1 MHDAR
6 RCTWWAPR
14 YLLVVAL
21 GCLLGLAA
29 IGCGRGSPPLST
41 EPDPATDVP
50 QLMKLLKHKEPG
62 MRNLA
67 ARRLARLGAKA
78 EPALPE
84 LRKLAQ
90 KDTSEAVRQSASAAV
105 TKITGTPAN

>member
-1 MHDAR
+1 
-6 RCTWWAPR
+6 
-14 YLLVVAL
+14 
-21 GCLLGLAA
+21 
-29 IGCGRGSPPLST
+29 
-41 EPDPATDVP
+41 
-50 QLMKLLKHKEPG
+50 MKLLKHKEPG

-90 KDTSEAVRQSASAAV
+90 KDASEAVRQSASDAV